1 MRRIELTRDPRRL
14 RAAAVLVGLGIA
26 LTILV
31 LPRLAGDIANATG
44 DPVIAAAGDIA
55 CDPLNSNYNGGN
67 GRNGSCEELAVSDLL
82 VNSGYAAVLP
92 LGDNQYYCGSY
103 SAFTASYGPSWGRVL
118 SVTHPA
124 VGNHEYLTNGD
135 SGGSTGCDSSNAGAA
150 GYFRYFGA
158 AAGTKG
164 QGYYSYDVGAWHLI
178 ALNSNCGQVSCKAG
192 SAQETWLANDLAT
205 HPNTCTLAY
214 FHHPLFSAGP
224 TTKTTVLPFWN
235 DLYASHADVVLNG
248 HKHNYERLTKLNP
261 SGAPATNG
269 IREIVAGTGGENHSI
284 TSTLYP
290 GTEASDGSHFGIL
303 ELTLHPAGYD
313 WQFVSDTGSVIDS
326 GSDACVT

>member
-1 MRRIELTRDPRRL
+1 MRL
-14 RAAAVLVGLGIA
+14 RWSVPPVAFVAMMGLA
-26 LTILV
+26 LMGVV
-31 LPRLAGDIANATG
+31 LPARRASADG

-55 CDPLNSNYNGGN
+55 CDPQDSGFNGGN
-67 GRNGSCEELAVSDLL
+67 GSTTRCHEKYTGAQLAAG
-82 VNSGYAAVLP
+82 GYAAVLP
-92 LGDNQYYCGSY
+92 LGDEQYECGGAAAFAQSY
-103 SAFTASYGPSWGRVL
+103 DPAWGPVKPI
-118 SVTHPA
+118 TYPA
-124 VGNHEYLTNGD
+124 IGNHEYNT
-135 SGGSTGCDSSNAGAA
+135 SGGTDCGTNAN
-150 GYFRYFGA
+150 GYFGYFGA
-158 AAGTKG
+158 AAGDPTK
-164 QGYYSYDVGAWHLI
+164 GYYSYDIGTWHLI

-192 SAQETWLANDLAT
+192 SAQETWLASDLAT

-248 HKHNYERLTKLNP
+248 HKHNYERLTKLDP
-261 SGAPATNG
+261 SGKADPNG

-313 WQFVSDTGSVIDS
+313 WQFVSDAGSVIDS
-326 GSDACVT
+326 GSDTCVTG

>member
-1 MRRIELTRDPRRL
+1 MTL
-14 RAAAVLVGLGIA
+14 RWSVPPVAFVAMMGLA
-26 LTILV
+26 LMGVV
-31 LPRLAGDIANATG
+31 LPARRASADS

-55 CDPLNSNYNGGN
+55 CDPQDSGFNGGN
-67 GRNGSCEELAVSDLL
+67 GSTTRCHEKYTGAQLAA
-82 VNSGYAAVLP
+82 GGFAAVLP
-92 LGDNQYYCGSY
+92 LGDEQYECGGAAAFAQSY
-103 SAFTASYGPSWGRVL
+103 DPAWGPVKPI
-118 SVTHPA
+118 TYPA
-124 VGNHEYLTNGD
+124 VGNHEYNT
-135 SGGSTGCDSSNAGAA
+135 SGGTDCGTNAS
-150 GYFRYFGA
+150 GYFGYFGA
-158 AAGTKG
+158 AAGDPTK
-164 QGYYSYDVGAWHLI
+164 GYYSYDIGTWHLI

-192 SAQETWLANDLAT
+192 SAQETWLASDLAT
-205 HPNTCTLAY
+205 HSNTCTLAY

-224 TTKTTVLPFWN
+224 TTKTTLLPFWN

-248 HKHNYERLTKLNP
+248 HKHNYERLTKLDP
-261 SGAPATNG
+261 IGRADPNG

-326 GSDACVT
+326 GSDTCVTG